1 MITNR
6 YHFEMIDST
15 NKKAKELAIEGCPH
29 GTLVTADAQ
38 AAGIG
43 RRGREWSSEKGA
55 GIYMSMVLRPE
66 IDADKAHMLT
76 LVAAMA
82 VEAAIKKLG
91 GECGASIEPMIKW
104 PNDIVINKKKI
115 CGILTELVLK
125 GREIDFV
132 IVGIGINVNNKSFP
146 EEIAQTASSLYRELG
161 QQADKEL
168 LISETWKQFTVYYEQ
183 FLQTADISLFKE
195 DYEVALVNK
204 GKQVKVLDPLG
215 EYIGIARGITDIGEL
230 IVDTEGKIKYVSGGE
245 VSVRG
250 IYGYV

>member
-6 YHFEMIDST
+6 YHFEIIDST
-15 NKKAKELAIEGCPH
+15 NKKAKELALEGCSH

-38 AAGIG
+38 EAGIG
-43 RRGREWSSEKGA
+43 RRGREWASEKGT

-66 IDADKAHMLT
+66 IDTEHAHMLT
-76 LVAAMA
+76 LAAAMA
-82 VEAAIKKLG
+82 VQQALAKVTVCDGNLEFK
-91 GECGASIEPMIKW
+91 IKW

-115 CGILTELVLK
+115 CGILTELSLK
-125 GREIDFV
+125 GREVDFV

-146 EEIAQTASSLYRELG
+146 EEIAQTASSLYLEMG
-161 QQADKEL
+161 QQVDKEL
-168 LISETWKQFTVYYEQ
+168 LISETWKQFAVYYEQ
-183 FLQTADISLFKE
+183 FLQTEDISLFKE
-195 DYEVALVNK
+195 EYEAALINK

-215 EYIGIARGITDIGEL
+215 EYMGIAKGITDIGEL
-230 IVDTEGKIKYVSGGE
+230 IVDTEGEEKYVSSGE